1 MEPKATISA
10 TAREDA
16 PPVPNEGWQF
26 VATAAFRPT
35 ADGAASALA
44 HVGDS
49 LRLRRQP
56 RFCPNETEEKEYL
69 KILTERMRVE
79 DDDMDSD
86 TAEYIKNLTEQMR
99 VADAARDDCD
109 IASYERMQ
117 RRLAACGA
125 LPPPTHR
132 VRKRKHRSICTN
144 TTQTQHN

>member
-1 MEPKATISA
+1 MELRRRLPTSA
-10 TAREDA
+10 TPFD
-16 PPVPNEGWQF
+16 GG
-26 VATAAFRPT
+26 AT
-35 ADGAASALA
+35 
-44 HVGDS
+44 VGDS

-99 VADAARDDCD
+99 VADAARDDRD

-132 VRKRKHRSICTN
+132 IRKRKHRSICIN
-144 TTQTQHN
+144 TLIAEAALDDQELMASVVLNDQSLQVYQR